1 MAIHLEESVLGV
13 GVSEGPGG
21 IEPVLG
27 ADGDVPFGV
36 AFDRGLGR
44 ERLQVRGAIEL
55 RKAGTEG
62 DEESRRTHYED
73 GEQTKG

>member
-1 MAIHLEESVLGV
+1 V

-21 IEPVLG
+21 IEPVSR

-36 AFDRGLGR
+36 TFDRGLGR
-44 ERLQVRGAIEL
+44 KRLEVRGAIEL

-62 DEESRRTHYED
+62 DEQTGRTNHEE
-73 GEQTKG
+73 GEQPKG